1 MSATLSQHF
10 TMGSSLHAVT
20 IVVCAVIIFVVI
32 RLGLRA
38 KRRGHARTVTRWVA
52 GLGLFFWLVQQV
64 VAFGFD
70 WKPAHSWP
78 LHICD
83 LAGVL
88 GPIALLT
95 RWRLLRTTVYFW
107 AMGLAVWGVITPTLW
122 KGPDTLT
129 FWLFWINHGGVILFA
144 LYDVAIRGYRPTLGD
159 WGLACVVSLAYVAV
173 VVPLNLANPGWNY
186 GYLGDVTVGSK
197 TPLDVLPAW
206 PWRLLAI
213 EVLGALMMLHAWLPW
228 GVIGWLNKRRDQ
240 AKAHADLQRHD
251 LPAGDAPALGLDDP
265 Q

>member
-38 KRRGHARTVTRWVA
+38 KRRGDARTVTRWVA

-78 LHICD
+78 LHVCD
-83 LAGVL
+83 IAGVL

-186 GYLGDVTVGSK
+186 GYLGDVTVGRK

-228 GVIGWLNKRRDQ
+228 GVIGWLKRRR
-240 AKAHADLQRHD
+240 AVVSHADA
-251 LPAGDAPALGLDDP
+251 LP
-265 Q
+265 